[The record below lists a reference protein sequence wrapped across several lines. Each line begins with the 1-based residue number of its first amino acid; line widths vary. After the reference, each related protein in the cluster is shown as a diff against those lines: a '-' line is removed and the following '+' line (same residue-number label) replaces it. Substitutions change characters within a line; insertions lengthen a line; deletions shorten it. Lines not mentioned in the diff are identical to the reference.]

1 MQPVNPLKTQKEMY
15 GKTFL
20 LALGVAAA
28 FFIPFMVINEGY
40 FIFYGDFNVQQIPFY
55 QMCHEKVRSGEI
67 FWNWNTD
74 LGVNFIGSYSFYLLG
89 SPFFWL
95 TLPFPNWMVP
105 YLMGPLLILK
115 FACSAFTAY
124 FYIRR
129 FVKTPQSA
137 MLGGLLYAFSGFSV
151 YNIFFNHFHEAIV
164 FFPLLLVA
172 LEMYIAENK
181 RGPLIFA
188 TFICALSNY
197 FFFFGMAV
205 FCVIYWFVR
214 MLSNRWSLSLGR
226 LFWMAAEVLLGVA
239 LAAFVLLPAF
249 YSVMQNDRVSSTLM
263 GWDALLYG
271 RTQIYLNIIE
281 VFFFPPDLPARPVF
295 FTDADVK
302 WASLGGWLPVL
313 GMTGVI
319 AWLQSRKGNWLRRII
334 IILMVMA
341 LVPILNSAFYAFN
354 SAYYARWF
362 YMPVL
367 MMSLATVLT
376 IEDRSV
382 DWGRGLKWSAVIT
395 GLFTLLIG
403 FMPTGLDD
411 QGNIKAF
418 GLFTS
423 SDKGWGDYFI
433 KFWVTCGIAI
443 ASLIL
448 TAALYK
454 MRRRSFRKMMNA
466 AVAMVC
472 IVSIVYA
479 AVFVGTGKSQS
490 YDPKTVIIDQL
501 IEGEVDLPDQ
511 GKNDYRIDVFDGVD
525 NTGMYLGYPCIQ
537 AFHSIVP
544 ASVTNFYEYCGVE
557 RGVGSRPETE
567 FAALRPLLS
576 VKYLLDRSGGD
587 DFVPS
592 DGEAEMP
599 GWQYIGSQS
608 GYRIY
613 ENENYVPYG
622 FTYDYY
628 MTMEQCDAYSEENRS
643 HLMLKAIL
651 LSEEQIARH
660 QDILTPLSADY
671 DVQGETEG
679 AALSAKSGLRQI
691 RFDDSALAADSAAR
705 ARTAS
710 LDFTGTD
717 NGFTATVDLPE
728 ENLVFFSVPYEEDGW
743 TAYVD
748 GEPVQIEQV
757 NIGFMAVR
765 VAAGRHNIEFRYRTP
780 GLLTGV
786 KISVAAL
793 AAIAV
798 YLLVI
803 FFRRRQNP
811 AAFAVEYPEG
821 EELAAALEED
831 VRLIG
836 EFAPEE
842 PPPADGALDA
852 AMAAAFADDETG
864 SSSKDPDTQTM
875 REIPADAEV
884 CRRPDRPEPPA
895 AEDIDAIGPTG
906 DGGAPAHENTQKR
919 RRIAKNGPNAAPEE
933 PHLLDRLLDGS
944 KKDEPPAQGFEGGF
958 TVRVDMEPQDTQ
970 SEATD
975 PSRNTEDSN
984 P

>member
-1 MQPVNPLKTQKEMY
+1 MQPVNPLRSQKEMY
-15 GKTFL
+15 GRTFL
-20 LALGVAAA
+20 LALGVAAV
-28 FFIPFMVINEGY
+28 FFLPFILMNEGY

-55 QMCHEKVRSGEI
+55 QMCHDKVRSGEI

-95 TLPFPNWMVP
+95 TLPFPSWMVP

-115 FACSAFTAY
+115 FACAAFTAY

-137 MLGGLLYAFSGFSV
+137 MLGGLLYAFSGFAV
-151 YNIFFNHFHEAIV
+151 YNIFFNHFHEAII
-164 FFPLLLVA
+164 FFPLLLTA

-181 RGPLIFA
+181 RGPLVFA

-214 MLSNRWSLSLGR
+214 MLANRWSLSLGR
-226 LFWMAAEVLLGVA
+226 LLWMVVEILLGVA
-239 LAAFVLLPAF
+239 LAAFLLLPAF
-249 YSVMQNDRVSSTLM
+249 YSVMQNDRVTSTLM
-263 GWDALLYG
+263 GWNALLYG
-271 RTQIYLNIIE
+271 RPQIYLNIIE

-302 WASLGGWLPVL
+302 WASLGAWLPVL

-319 AWLQSRKGNWLRRII
+319 AWLQSKKGNWLRRLI
-334 IILMVMA
+334 IILAVMA
-341 LVPILNSAFYAFN
+341 MVPILNSAFYAFN

-376 IEDRSV
+376 LEDRSV

-395 GLFTLLIG
+395 GLFTLLVG
-403 FMPTGLDD
+403 LTPTGVDD

-418 GLFTS
+418 GLFSS
-423 SDKGWGDYFI
+423 SDKVGGDYFI

-443 ASLIL
+443 VSLVL
-448 TAALYK
+448 TAVLYK
-454 MRRRSFRKMMNA
+454 MRRRSFRRMMNA

-472 IVSIVYA
+472 VVSVIYA

-490 YDPKTVIIDQL
+490 YDPKEVVIDQL

-587 DFVPS
+587 DFVAS

-599 GWQYIGSQS
+599 GWSYAGSQS

-613 ENENYVPYG
+613 ENENYIPYG

-628 MTMEQCDAYSEENRS
+628 MTWDQCDAYGEENRS
-643 HLMLKAIL
+643 HMMLKAIL
-651 LSEEQIARH
+651 LSDEQIERH
-660 QDILTPLSADY
+660 QDILTPLSKDY
-671 DVQGETEG
+671 DVLGDSES
-679 AALSAKSGLRQI
+679 ASLSGKSGSRQI
-691 RFDDSALAADSAAR
+691 YFTDSALAADSAAR
-705 ARTAS
+705 AETAS
-710 LDFTGTD
+710 TDFTGTS
-717 NGFTATVDLPE
+717 NGFTATVDLE
-728 ENLVFFSVPYEEDGW
+728 RENLVFFSVPYEEDGW
-743 TAYVD
+743 TAYID
-748 GEPVQIEQV
+748 GQTVEIEQV

-765 VAAGRHNIEFRYRTP
+765 VAAGQHSIEFRYKTP
-780 GLLTGV
+780 GLLTGM
-786 KISVAAL
+786 KISVVAL
-793 AAIAV
+793 AATVV

-803 FFRRRQNP
+803 FYRRRQSP

-821 EELAAALEED
+821 EELDASIAGDAW
-831 VRLIG
+831 LIG
-836 EFAPEE
+836 EFTPPEE
-842 PPPADGALDA
+842 GSPAPALDEA
-852 AMAAAFADDETG
+852 LAAAFSEESAEKPSPPVQTEISG
-864 SSSKDPDTQTM
+864 DP
-875 REIPADAEV
+875 PSADAESAV
-884 CRRPDRPEPPA
+884 QRGDTLPE
-895 AEDIDAIGPTG
+895 AEDDWMRQVQEGVR
-906 DGGAPAHENTQKR
+906 KR
-919 RRIAKNGPNAAPEE
+919 RRHAKGEPDPERKE
-933 PHLLDRLLDGS
+933 PHLLDRLFS
-944 KKDEPPAQGFEGGF
+944 EPEESGPVVHGVEGGF
-958 TVRVDMEPQDTQ
+958 TVHIEEEKRDNQPEGMEPPDT
-970 SEATD
+970 SEGPDA
-975 PSRNTEDSN
+975 
-984 P
+984 